1 MTRHG
6 RQQAGF
12 TLFELVVVSI
22 LIGIIV
28 ATGARYYTQAVD
40 DSQRASVELLSHRFT
55 TVMAML
61 HAQWIIE
68 GGPESVNL
76 DGADIWFNS
85 QGWPVDASEVSL
97 PISVDKSATPGE
109 TKSGCYRLWYAVQ
122 QNPAKLS
129 TQGAVTGFRYRLTG
143 NIVTG
148 CRYSLI
154 TPGSENYYFEYFSSN
169 GRVFNSATPAQ

>member
-1 MTRHG
+1 MISPG

-28 ATGARYYTQAVD
+28 ATGARYYAQAVD

-68 GGPESVNL
+68 GSPESVTL
-76 DGADIWFNS
+76 DGADIRFNS
-85 QGWPVDASEVSL
+85 QGWPVDADGAST
-97 PISVDKSATPGE
+97 AN
-109 TKSGCYRLWYAVQ
+109 GCYRLWYAVQ

-129 TQGAVTGFRYRLTG
+129 TQGAVKGYRYYLTG
-143 NIVTG
+143 SLVTA
-148 CRYSLI
+148 CRYTLI

-169 GRVFNSATPAQ
+169 GRVLNSTTPAQ